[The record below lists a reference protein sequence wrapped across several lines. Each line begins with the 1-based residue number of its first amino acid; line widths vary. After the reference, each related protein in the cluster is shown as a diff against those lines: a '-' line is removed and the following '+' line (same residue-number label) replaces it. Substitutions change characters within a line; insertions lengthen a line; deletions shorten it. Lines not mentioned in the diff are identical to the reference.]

1 MNMESGLRTAYF
13 VGLCAV
19 MLLCGTALPSSAQD
33 RLPPIPPD
41 KQTEAQKKAAVEF
54 QKERMTEVFGP
65 FVPLSRSPQLMID
78 AARMGTYLRFGN
90 TLPRALSEFAIIL
103 QARRWTQ
110 EYEWYVHAADAK
122 TAGLPEEIIQAVAE
136 GRRPEKM
143 TDEQDIIYEFGRE
156 LNDLHAVT
164 DRTYARAL
172 ARFGEQGVMDL
183 VGVNGFYSLI
193 SMVLNVGR
201 TPLPKGAAPALKPM
215 PR

>member
-1 MNMESGLRTAYF
+1 MESKVKVAC
-13 VGLCAV
+13 VVAV
-19 MLLCGTALPSSAQD
+19 CVACLHGTASRSFAQD
-33 RLPPIPPD
+33 RLPPIPAD

-90 TLPRALSEFAIIL
+90 TLPRALCEFAIIL

-110 EYEWYVHAADAK
+110 EYEWYVHAADAR
-122 TAGLPEEIIQAVAE
+122 TAGLPEEIIRAVAE

-143 TDEQDIIYEFGRE
+143 SDDQDIVYEFGRE

>member
-1 MNMESGLRTAYF
+1 MTMESGLRTAYF

-19 MLLCGTALPSSAQD
+19 ILLCGTALPSSAQD

-54 QKERMTEVFGP
+54 QKERMIEVFGP

>member
-1 MNMESGLRTAYF
+1 MESGLRTAYF

-201 TPLPKGAAPALKPM
+201 TPLPKGAAPALTPM

>member
-1 MNMESGLRTAYF
+1 MESGLRTAYF

>member
-1 MNMESGLRTAYF
+1 MESRVKTACVIGVCA
-13 VGLCAV
+13 VGLLHGA
-19 MLLCGTALPSSAQD
+19 ASRSFAQD

-41 KQTEAQKKAAVEF
+41 KQTEAQKKAAIEF

-103 QARRWTQ
+103 QARRWSQ

-122 TAGLPEEIIQAVAE
+122 TAGLPDDIIQAVAE

-156 LNDLHAVT
+156 LNDLHGVS

-193 SMVLNVGR
+193 SLALNVGR
-201 TPLPKGAAPALKPM
+201 TPLPAGAAPALKPM

>member
-1 MNMESGLRTAYF
+1 MTAR
-13 VGLCAV
+13 VTGKRVVAVCAV
-19 MLLCGTALPSSAQD
+19 WTMGIGAIPAQAQD
-33 RLPPIPPD
+33 RLPPIPPE
-41 KQTEAQKKAAVEF
+41 KQTDAQKKAAIEF
-54 QKERMTEVFGP
+54 RAERMQDVFGP

-103 QARRWTQ
+103 QARRWSQ
-110 EYEWYVHAADAK
+110 EYEWYVHAADAR

-143 TDEQDIIYEFGRE
+143 TDEQDINNEYGRE
-156 LNDLHAVT
+156 LNYNRGVNNK
-164 DRTYARAL
+164 TYAREG
-172 ARFGEQGVMDL
+172 ARDREQGTMDL

-193 SMVLNVGR
+193 SMALNVGR
-201 TPLPKGAAPALKPM
+201 TPLPSGVAPVLKPL

>member
-1 MNMESGLRTAYF
+1 MDMGSGIRIACV

-19 MLLCGTALPSSAQD
+19 VLLCGTASPSIAQD

-54 QKERMTEVFGP
+54 QKERMTDVFGP

-103 QARRWTQ
+103 QARRWSQ
-110 EYEWYVHAADAK
+110 QYEWYVHAADAK

-143 TDEQDIIYEFGRE
+143 TEEQEIIYEFGRE
-156 LNDLHAVT
+156 LNDQHAVT

-193 SMVLNVGR
+193 SMALNVGR
-201 TPLPKGAAPALKPM
+201 TPLPAGAAPALKPM

>member
-1 MNMESGLRTAYF
+1 MESGLRTAYF

-19 MLLCGTALPSSAQD
+19 ILLCGTALPSSAQD

>member
-1 MNMESGLRTAYF
+1 
-13 VGLCAV
+13 
-19 MLLCGTALPSSAQD
+19 
-33 RLPPIPPD
+33 
-41 KQTEAQKKAAVEF
+41 
-54 QKERMTEVFGP
+54 MTEVFGP

-122 TAGLPEEIIQAVAE
+122 TAGLPEEIIRSVAE

-143 TDEQDIIYEFGRE
+143 SDDQEIVYEFGRE
-156 LNDLHAVT
+156 LNDEHAVS

-193 SMVLNVGR
+193 SMALNVGR
-201 TPLPKGAAPALKPM
+201 TPLPAGVTPTLKPM
-215 PR
+215 PK

>member
-1 MNMESGLRTAYF
+1 MKMESGIKTACV
-13 VGLCAV
+13 VGLCV
-19 MLLCGTALPSSAQD
+19 TSLLLATASRSSAQD
-33 RLPPIPPD
+33 RLPPIPAD
-41 KQTEAQKKAAVEF
+41 KQTEAQKKAALEF

-103 QARRWTQ
+103 QARRWSQ

-143 TDEQDIIYEFGRE
+143 TDDQDIIYEFGRE
-156 LNDLHAVT
+156 LNDQHAVT

-172 ARFGEQGVMDL
+172 ARFGEQGLMDL

-193 SMVLNVGR
+193 SMALNVGR
-201 TPLPKGAAPALKPM
+201 TPLPAGATPVLKPLV
-215 PR
+215 R

>member
-1 MNMESGLRTAYF
+1 MASRIRTACIIGACA
-13 VGLCAV
+13 VGLVHGA
-19 MLLCGTALPSSAQD
+19 ASYAAAQD
-33 RLPPIPPD
+33 RLPPIPAD
-41 KQTEAQKKAAVEF
+41 KQTDAQKKAAIEF

-90 TLPRALSEFAIIL
+90 TLPRALSELAIIL
-103 QARRWTQ
+103 QARRWSQ

-122 TAGLPEEIIQAVAE
+122 TAGLPDEIIQAVSE

-156 LNDLHAVT
+156 LNDLHGVS

-193 SMVLNVGR
+193 SMALNVGR
-201 TPLPKGAAPALKPM
+201 TPLPAGAAPALKPM

>member
-1 MNMESGLRTAYF
+1 MESRVKTAC
-13 VGLCAV
+13 VIAV
-19 MLLCGTALPSSAQD
+19 CVACLLGMAPRSFAQD
-33 RLPPIPPD
+33 RLPPIPAD
-41 KQTEAQKKAAVEF
+41 KQTEAQKKAAIEF

-122 TAGLPEEIIQAVAE
+122 TAGLPEEIIRSVAE

-143 TDEQDIIYEFGRE
+143 SDDQEIVYEFGRE
-156 LNDLHAVT
+156 LNDEHAVS

-172 ARFGEQGVMDL
+172 ARFGEQRVMDL
-183 VGVNGFYSLI
+183 VGENGFYSLI
-193 SMVLNVGR
+193 SMALNVGR
-201 TPLPKGAAPALKPM
+201 TPLPAGVAPTLKPM
-215 PR
+215 PK